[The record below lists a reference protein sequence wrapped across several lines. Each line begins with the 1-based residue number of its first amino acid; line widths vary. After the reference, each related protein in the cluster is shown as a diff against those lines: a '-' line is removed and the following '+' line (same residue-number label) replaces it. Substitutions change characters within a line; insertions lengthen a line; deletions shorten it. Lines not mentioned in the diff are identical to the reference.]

1 MHIRVDGSFD
11 RYIGHDY
18 FTPSPSL
25 SLPLYSCLVL
35 LSSRTLE
42 VTAKNLFC
50 YQLQIPSWVV
60 FIILILLS
68 FFVFYVY
75 GQESIISWFG
85 TIAHS
90 FLYILFWP
98 VGFIFFNEA
107 LFDFCRLISFVSF
120 SPFYLSLFHFR
131 FYFLLGSGC
140 SGKTTFLKQLR
151 ILYGDGY
158 TEKERKE
165 FKPVIYGN
173 VRRAMIRILEA
184 MEEIGLTFANEE
196 LSTKVIQCCGR

>member
-1 MHIRVDGSFD
+1 MDKSLKSLGLEQSHIPSCTFSFD
-11 RYIGHDY
+11 
-18 FTPSPSL
+18 
-25 SLPLYSCLVL
+25 L
-35 LSSRTLE
+35 LD
-42 VTAKNLFC
+42 LF
-50 YQLQIPSWVV
+50 
-60 FIILILLS
+60 
-68 FFVFYVY
+68 
-75 GQESIISWFG
+75 
-85 TIAHS
+85 
-90 FLYILFWP
+90 
-98 VGFIFFNEA
+98 FFNEA

-196 LSTKVIQCCGR
+196 LSTKVIQCCGRPAKERGF

>member
-1 MHIRVDGSFD
+1 M
-11 RYIGHDY
+11 
-18 FTPSPSL
+18 
-25 SLPLYSCLVL
+25 
-35 LSSRTLE
+35 
-42 VTAKNLFC
+42 
-50 YQLQIPSWVV
+50 

-85 TIAHS
+85 AIVHS
-90 FLYILFWP
+90 FLYILFSACWIY
-98 VGFIFFNEA
+98 FFFNEA
-107 LFDFCRLISFVSF
+107 LFDFCCLISFVSF

-131 FYFLLGSGC
+131 FFFLLGSGC

-173 VRRAMIRILEA
+173 VRKAMIRILEA
-184 MEEIGLTFANEE
+184 MEEIGLTFTNEE

>member
-1 MHIRVDGSFD
+1 MDHSQEPLLLLIANTVLRRV
-11 RYIGHDY
+11 HY
-18 FTPSPSL
+18 FNSTLVFRILCVWTRVYNLLVWSNRTFLLVHSL
-25 SLPLYSCLVL
+25 LTCWIY
-35 LSSRTLE
+35 
-42 VTAKNLFC
+42 F
-50 YQLQIPSWVV
+50 
-60 FIILILLS
+60 
-68 FFVFYVY
+68 
-75 GQESIISWFG
+75 
-85 TIAHS
+85 
-90 FLYILFWP
+90 
-98 VGFIFFNEA
+98 FFNEA
-107 LFDFCRLISFVSF
+107 LFDFCCLISFVSF

-184 MEEIGLTFANEE
+184 MEEIGLTFTNEE